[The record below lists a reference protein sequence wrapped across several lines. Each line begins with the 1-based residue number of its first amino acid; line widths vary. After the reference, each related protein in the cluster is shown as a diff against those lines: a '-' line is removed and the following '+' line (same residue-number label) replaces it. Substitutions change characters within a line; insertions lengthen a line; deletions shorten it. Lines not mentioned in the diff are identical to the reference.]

1 MNRSAL
7 IPVLLVSGVLAIAS
21 AQSGDVGQTR
31 ETVEFRQAENKIDVL
46 IGGRLFTTYFVD
58 PDVAKPYFQPLR
70 SAGGTIVTRDF
81 PNGNTI
87 PSEHLKDPSLEP
99 HQRPMYFGHGN
110 IDGIDFWG
118 EAAFPKDSDDSV
130 FGRARLRK
138 LDEVRGGASSGVLR
152 ATFNLEDPS
161 GRVIAEEDQAYVFR
175 GGPQT
180 RTIDCEITIKANAG
194 SAVTMGD
201 TKEGTFAVRVAQALN
216 SPPGRIVNSEGVEGT
231 GVWGKRADWVDYY
244 GTVDGE
250 PVGVAILDH
259 PASFRHPTY
268 WHARPYGLAAANPF
282 GLREFSNNPDQD
294 GSWTI
299 PQGKTITFR
308 YRVIIHH
315 GDYRQAR
322 IAEAYRAYA
331 TGQ

>member
-1 MNRSAL
+1 MKSKYLMAL
-7 IPVLLVSGVLAIAS
+7 VLFGILAPCAEK
-21 AQSGDVGQTR
+21 GDVDNSD
-31 ETVEFRQAENKIDVL
+31 EKVEFRPREHQIEVL
-46 IGGRLFTTYFVD
+46 IDGKPFTTYFVN

-70 SAGGTIVTRDF
+70 SARGVIVTRNF
-81 PNGNTI
+81 PNGNVI
-87 PSEHLKDPSLEP
+87 PPEHLKDASLEP

-118 EAAFPKDSDDSV
+118 EAAFPKYSEDTA
-130 FGRARLRK
+130 FGRTRLR
-138 LDEVRGGASSGVLR
+138 EAVNVGGGAKSGSLR
-152 ATFNLEDPS
+152 AVFNLEDPS

-175 GGPQT
+175 GNRQT
-180 RTIDCEITIKANAG
+180 RTIDCEIIIKANAG

-201 TKEGTFAVRVAQALN
+201 TKEGTFAVRLAQALS
-216 SPPGRIVNSEGVEGT
+216 SPSGRMVNSEGAEGA
-231 GVWGKRADWVDYY
+231 GIWGKRADWIDYY
-244 GTVDGE
+244 GSVDGE

-259 PASFRHPTY
+259 PKSFRHPTY

-282 GLREFSNNPDQD
+282 GRREFSGNPDQD

-299 PQGKTITFR
+299 PQGRAMTFR
-308 YRVIIHH
+308 YRVIVHD

-331 TGQ
+331 AEP